1 MTTKLTLTVKKDI
14 IESAKVYAKQ
24 NGRSLSALIEN
35 YLKALVQKENTE
47 EDFSPKVKELMGSI
61 KLPKDFDYKKELTEA
76 FSKIFQMINFFLDT
90 NIVIDFL
97 TDRKPFSSLAGKLF
111 DYSEKGEVKLYL
123 SAVSYRNIYYVVRKV
138 SSYKETIKILSRLE
152 EMTEIIDTTSS
163 TIKNAIDSEFKDFED
178 ALQYYSAKLN
188 KNINGIVTRNGGDFK
203 HSTISILT
211 PEEAI
216 RFVESASR

>member
-1 MTTKLTLTVKKDI
+1 
-14 IESAKVYAKQ
+14 
-24 NGRSLSALIEN
+24 
-35 YLKALVQKENTE
+35 
-47 EDFSPKVKELMGSI
+47 
-61 KLPKDFDYKKELTEA
+61 
-76 FSKIFQMINFFLDT
+76 MINFFLDT

-123 SAVSYRNIYYVVRKV
+123 SAVSYSNIYYVVRKV
-138 SSYKETIKILSRLE
+138 SSHKETIKILSRLE

-188 KNINGIVTRNGGDFK
+188 TNINGIVTRNGGDFK

-211 PEEAI
+211 PGEAI
-216 RFVESASR
+216 RFMESASR

>member
-1 MTTKLTLTVKKDI
+1 
-14 IESAKVYAKQ
+14 
-24 NGRSLSALIEN
+24 
-35 YLKALVQKENTE
+35 
-47 EDFSPKVKELMGSI
+47 
-61 KLPKDFDYKKELTEA
+61 
-76 FSKIFQMINFFLDT
+76 MINFFLDT

-97 TDRKPFSSLAGKLF
+97 TDRKPFSYLAGKLF

-123 SAVSYRNIYYVVRKV
+123 SAVSYSNIYYVVRKV
-138 SSYKETIKILSRLE
+138 SSHKETIKILSRLE

-188 KNINGIVTRNGGDFK
+188 TNINGIVTRNGGDFK

>member
-1 MTTKLTLTVKKDI
+1 
-14 IESAKVYAKQ
+14 
-24 NGRSLSALIEN
+24 
-35 YLKALVQKENTE
+35 
-47 EDFSPKVKELMGSI
+47 
-61 KLPKDFDYKKELTEA
+61 
-76 FSKIFQMINFFLDT
+76 MINFFLDT

-111 DYSEKGEVKLYL
+111 NYSEKGEVKLYL
-123 SAVSYRNIYYVVRKV
+123 SAVSYINIYYVVRKV
-138 SSYKETIKILSRLE
+138 SSHKETIKILSRLE

-188 KNINGIVTRNGGDFK
+188 TNINGIVTRNGGDFK

-216 RFVESASR
+216 RFMESASR

>member
-1 MTTKLTLTVKKDI
+1 
-14 IESAKVYAKQ
+14 
-24 NGRSLSALIEN
+24 
-35 YLKALVQKENTE
+35 
-47 EDFSPKVKELMGSI
+47 
-61 KLPKDFDYKKELTEA
+61 
-76 FSKIFQMINFFLDT
+76 MINFFLDT

-111 DYSEKGEVKLYL
+111 DYSEKGEVKLCL
-123 SAVSYRNIYYVVRKV
+123 SAVSYSNIYYVVRKV
-138 SSYKETIKILSRLE
+138 SSHKETIKILSRLE

-188 KNINGIVTRNGGDFK
+188 TNINGIVTRNGGDFK

>member
-1 MTTKLTLTVKKDI
+1 
-14 IESAKVYAKQ
+14 
-24 NGRSLSALIEN
+24 
-35 YLKALVQKENTE
+35 
-47 EDFSPKVKELMGSI
+47 
-61 KLPKDFDYKKELTEA
+61 
-76 FSKIFQMINFFLDT
+76 MINFFLDT

-111 DYSEKGEVKLYL
+111 DYSEKGEVKLCL
-123 SAVSYRNIYYVVRKV
+123 SAVSYSNIYYVVRKV
-138 SSYKETIKILSRLE
+138 SSHKETIKILSRLE

-163 TIKNAIDSEFKDFED
+163 TIKNATDSEFKDFED

-188 KNINGIVTRNGGDFK
+188 TNINGIVTRNGGDFK

>member
-1 MTTKLTLTVKKDI
+1 
-14 IESAKVYAKQ
+14 
-24 NGRSLSALIEN
+24 
-35 YLKALVQKENTE
+35 
-47 EDFSPKVKELMGSI
+47 
-61 KLPKDFDYKKELTEA
+61 
-76 FSKIFQMINFFLDT
+76 MINFFLDT

-97 TDRKPFSSLAGKLF
+97 TDRKPFSSLVGKLF

-123 SAVSYRNIYYVVRKV
+123 TAVSYCNIYYVVRKV
-138 SSYKETIKILSRLE
+138 SSHKETIKILSRLE

-188 KNINGIVTRNGGDFK
+188 TNINGIVTRNGGDFK

>member
-1 MTTKLTLTVKKDI
+1 
-14 IESAKVYAKQ
+14 
-24 NGRSLSALIEN
+24 
-35 YLKALVQKENTE
+35 
-47 EDFSPKVKELMGSI
+47 
-61 KLPKDFDYKKELTEA
+61 
-76 FSKIFQMINFFLDT
+76 MIDFFLDT

-97 TDRKPFSSLAGKLF
+97 TDRKPFSSLVGKLF

-123 SAVSYRNIYYVVRKV
+123 SAVSYSNIYSVVRKV
-138 SSYKETIKILSRLE
+138 SSHKETIKILSRLE

-188 KNINGIVTRNGGDFK
+188 TNINGIVTRNGGDFK

>member
-1 MTTKLTLTVKKDI
+1 
-14 IESAKVYAKQ
+14 
-24 NGRSLSALIEN
+24 
-35 YLKALVQKENTE
+35 
-47 EDFSPKVKELMGSI
+47 
-61 KLPKDFDYKKELTEA
+61 
-76 FSKIFQMINFFLDT
+76 MINFFLDT

-123 SAVSYRNIYYVVRKV
+123 SAVSYSNIYYVVRKV
-138 SSYKETIKILSRLE
+138 SSHKETIKILSRLE
-152 EMTEIIDTTSS
+152 EMTEIIATTSS

-178 ALQYYSAKLN
+178 AMQYYSAKLN
-188 KNINGIVTRNGGDFK
+188 TNINGIVTRNGGDFK

-216 RFVESASR
+216 RFVESARR

>member
-1 MTTKLTLTVKKDI
+1 
-14 IESAKVYAKQ
+14 
-24 NGRSLSALIEN
+24 
-35 YLKALVQKENTE
+35 
-47 EDFSPKVKELMGSI
+47 
-61 KLPKDFDYKKELTEA
+61 
-76 FSKIFQMINFFLDT
+76 MINFFLDT

-123 SAVSYRNIYYVVRKV
+123 SAVSYSNIYYVVRKV
-138 SSYKETIKILSRLE
+138 SSHKETIKILSRLE

-188 KNINGIVTRNGGDFK
+188 TNINGIVTRNGKDFK

-216 RFVESASR
+216 RFMESASR

>member
-1 MTTKLTLTVKKDI
+1 
-14 IESAKVYAKQ
+14 
-24 NGRSLSALIEN
+24 
-35 YLKALVQKENTE
+35 
-47 EDFSPKVKELMGSI
+47 
-61 KLPKDFDYKKELTEA
+61 
-76 FSKIFQMINFFLDT
+76 MINFFLDT
-90 NIVIDFL
+90 NIIMDFL

-111 DYSEKGEVKLYL
+111 DYSEKGEVTLYL
-123 SAVSYRNIYYVVRKV
+123 SAVSYSIFYYVVRKV
-138 SSYKETIKILSRLE
+138 SSHKETIKILSRLE

-163 TIKNAIDSEFKDFED
+163 TIKNAINSEFKDFED

-188 KNINGIVTRNGGDFK
+188 TNINGIVSRNGGDFK

>member
-1 MTTKLTLTVKKDI
+1 
-14 IESAKVYAKQ
+14 
-24 NGRSLSALIEN
+24 
-35 YLKALVQKENTE
+35 
-47 EDFSPKVKELMGSI
+47 
-61 KLPKDFDYKKELTEA
+61 
-76 FSKIFQMINFFLDT
+76 MINLFLDT

-123 SAVSYRNIYYVVRKV
+123 SAVSYSNIYYVVRKV
-138 SSYKETIKILSRLE
+138 SSHKETIKILSRLE

-188 KNINGIVTRNGGDFK
+188 TNINGIVTRNGGDFK